1 MQKAFSLGQQV
12 QPSVRSR
19 VERIVKNC
27 KVWLSATNT
36 VGSSVMEERVTN
48 RQMAGATMIPVALV
62 LLLASTQ
69 TLVLALPGIA
79 LMLGGSR
86 MIQAEEGGAK

>member
-1 MQKAFSLGQQV
+1 MKQIVSIRQV
-12 QPSVRSR
+12 QPSVLSSA
-19 VERIVKNC
+19 ERIVKNS
-27 KVWLSATNT
+27 KVWLDATNE

-48 RQMAGATMIPVALV
+48 RQMAGAAMIPVALV

-79 LMLGGSR
+79 LMVGGSR
-86 MIQAEEGGAK
+86 MIQAEEGGEK